1 MKANL
6 KQNLQELGKD
16 CKGIGTG
23 LVKFGASTFCL
34 LKDALKVPV
43 SIAKD
48 IRDGK
53 LEKKDEEP
61 AKTITLNVN
70 VQEA

>member
-23 LVKFGASTFCL
+23 LAKFGASTFCL

-53 LEKKDEEP
+53 LEKKAEEP

>member
-1 MKANL
+1 MRDNL

-23 LVKFGASTFCL
+23 LAKFGASVFCL
-34 LKDALKVPV
+34 VKDTLKVPV
-43 SIAKD
+43 SIARD

>member
-23 LVKFGASTFCL
+23 LAKFGASTFCL

>member
-23 LVKFGASTFCL
+23 LARFGASVFCL
-34 LKDALKVPV
+34 VKDTLKV
-43 SIAKD
+43 
-48 IRDGK
+48 
-53 LEKKDEEP
+53 LDEW
-61 AKTITLNVN
+61 TD
-70 VQEA
+70 

>member
-1 MKANL
+1 MRDNL

-23 LVKFGASTFCL
+23 LARFGASAFCL
-34 LKDALKVPV
+34 LKDTLKVPV
-43 SIAKD
+43 SIARD